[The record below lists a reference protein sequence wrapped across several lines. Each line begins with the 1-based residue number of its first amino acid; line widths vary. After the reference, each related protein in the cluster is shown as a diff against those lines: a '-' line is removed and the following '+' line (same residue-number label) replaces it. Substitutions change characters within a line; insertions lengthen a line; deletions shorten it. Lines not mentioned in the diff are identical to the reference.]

1 VANDEKP
8 ADVAEDRRQ
17 HLEFIQTVVG
27 RMSTASTLAKGW
39 CLTVATAAL
48 GFAVTKNSRG
58 VGLLGGFAIALFG
71 FLDARYLR
79 EERKFRALY
88 EDARRGRIERYDMD
102 TRPYVEPANARFAS
116 TCQWRSVLQSWSLWA
131 FYGPL
136 LLVAVIVVVRAWIN
150 Q

>member
-1 VANDEKP
+1 MMADND
-8 ADVAEDRRQ
+8 DDRRQ
-17 HLEFIQTVVG
+17 HLEFIQSVIG
-27 RMSTASTLAKGW
+27 RMSTASTLVKGW

-48 GFAVTKNSRG
+48 GYAVTTNSRG
-58 VGLLGGFAIALFG
+58 VGLLGGLAVLLFG

-88 EDARRGRIERYDMD
+88 EDARRGHLEVYDMET
-102 TRPYVEPANARFAS
+102 TRYVRDSSRDSSLAA
-116 TCQWRSVLQSWSLWA
+116 TCLWRSVLRSWSLWG

-136 LLVAVIVVVRAWIN
+136 LLVALAVVIRAWVN